1 MIRTIIWFTYFW
13 TYFLFSFLRLRKAK
27 KMKREGKDE
36 ALEAYLTELS
46 NQWSEKLL
54 KLAGIR
60 VTVKGKENLPEE
72 SNVLFVSN
80 HQGNF
85 DIPILLNA
93 LNKRVAFV
101 AKKEIKKMP
110 FIGEWM
116 TLVNCIFIDR
126 EDVRQSVRA
135 INKGAKK
142 IQKGQAMVIFPEGT
156 RSKDGQLNEF
166 KPGSLKLAVK
176 ANAKI
181 IPVTI
186 NGSIKAMK
194 KGDLLIKPAEVTLTI
209 GKPIVLKPDERDTT
223 LITKKV
229 KDIIE
234 KNLKGE

>member
-13 TYFLFSFLRLRKAK
+13 TYFLFSFPKLRKAK
-27 KMKREGKDE
+27 KLKREGKEE
-36 ALEAYLTELS
+36 ALEEYLTALTNAWS
-46 NQWSEKLL
+46 NKLL
-54 KLAGIR
+54 KIAGIT
-60 VTVKGKENLPEE
+60 VTVKGKENLPQD

-116 TLVNCIFIDR
+116 NIVNCIFIDR

-135 INKGAKK
+135 INRGAKQIK
-142 IQKGQAMVIFPEGT
+142 NGQAMVIFPEGT
-156 RSKDGQLNEF
+156 RSKDGKLNEF

-176 ANAKI
+176 ADAKI

-186 NGSIKAMK
+186 NGSINAMR

-209 GKPIVLKPDERDTT
+209 GEPITLEPEERDTT

-229 KDIIE
+229 RYIIE
-234 KNLKGE
+234 KNLEED